1 MVQKKLKELREG
13 EFFTLN
19 DHGDEP
25 DEKYV
30 YIRGDY
36 ERSEKK
42 YEVSKFSDIN
52 DSRFLRGDRLVYV
65 GFTF

>member
-1 MVQKKLKELREG
+1 MEQKKLRELREG

-19 DHGDEP
+19 DHGEEP

-30 YIRGDY
+30 YIRGAY
-36 ERSEKK
+36 ERSERK
-42 YEVSKFSDIN
+42 YEVSKFSDYN
-52 DSRFLRGDRLVYV
+52 ATRFLRGDRVVYV

>member
-1 MVQKKLKELREG
+1 MEQKKLKELKRG
-13 EFFTLN
+13 EYFTLN

-25 DEKYV
+25 GEKYV

-42 YEVSKFSDIN
+42 FEVSKFSDYN
-52 DSRFLRGDRLVYV
+52 DSRLLRGDRLVYV